1 MLDLGGIHDRD
12 QFARRLAVTVALLVV
27 YRLGAHIPLPGI
39 NLQGLSHISGGAISR
54 TSIFVLGITPLVTVL
69 ILAELL
75 KVVAPR
81 ACRWAQANPQNA
93 IKLNRIVV
101 GLSLLVAVV
110 QATGIAVALENV
122 TGLVDEPGTRFRLIT
137 IATMVGATAI
147 VIWLADQITRHGLG
161 SGVWLL
167 LASVWLVE
175 LPHQIANSVW
185 RGPGAAVTVELA
197 LGWGAAALII
207 AAIVRLIRAGGRTL
221 DTAATCLWSKLLA
234 GTVWPWL
241 IVLIAFVVGGGRIQN
256 APYWLALPRPLYLL
270 QILLLAG
277 LVALFVHLY
286 MRAQRIAGSAAVSAL
301 SPAVLASGLA
311 AITFVEM
318 AVATQLQGFLPLAG
332 QLILVA
338 VVALSILA
346 RWWQPPFEADSRYP
360 TREEA

>member
-1 MLDLGGIHDRD
+1 
-12 QFARRLAVTVALLVV
+12 
-27 YRLGAHIPLPGI
+27 
-39 NLQGLSHISGGAISR
+39 
-54 TSIFVLGITPLVTVL
+54 
-69 ILAELL
+69 
-75 KVVAPR
+75 
-81 ACRWAQANPQNA
+81 
-93 IKLNRIVV
+93 
-101 GLSLLVAVV
+101 
-110 QATGIAVALENV
+110 
-122 TGLVDEPGTRFRLIT
+122 
-137 IATMVGATAI
+137 
-147 VIWLADQITRHGLG
+147 
-161 SGVWLL
+161 
-167 LASVWLVE
+167 
-175 LPHQIANSVW
+175 
-185 RGPGAAVTVELA
+185 
-197 LGWGAAALII
+197 
-207 AAIVRLIRAGGRTL
+207 
-221 DTAATCLWSKLLA
+221 
-234 GTVWPWL
+234 VWPWL

-286 MRAQRIAGSAAVSAL
+286 MRAQRIAGPAAVSAL